1 MVLKELLT
9 SHVDLAS
16 VTDICLWADTG
27 THFRT
32 WGLMSFVACTLC
44 ETLKRTF
51 HIKFG
56 LERHCKGRLDGYFST
71 LGQAK
76 KNYAAKQLIDCI
88 EAMVAVW
95 VASATEASKHEPNR
109 AAEVFIEYMPPHR
122 STVPNERI
130 DSKTV
135 TASIK
140 GCHYW
145 IFAPIPGRVHMRG
158 KGIHSRWL
166 TGLKVKSMMLSGIG
180 AHAVA
185 AAVQPRLLPS
195 DVVLF
200 PPDDEDEEPA
210 VLPSEVLQL
219 SKEHLGWRIS
229 YRTEIP
235 ESPDLTKFPKRLRNK
250 INDLEIVSKAFVDG
264 NRHASS
270 EDKRL
275 RAEARQN
282 NKNEKQNAISLFFR
296 SKIAQ

>member
-1 MVLKELLT
+1 
-9 SHVDLAS
+9 
-16 VTDICLWADTG
+16 
-27 THFRT
+27 
-32 WGLMSFVACTLC
+32 
-44 ETLKRTF
+44 
-51 HIKFG
+51 
-56 LERHCKGRLDGYFST
+56 
-71 LGQAK
+71 
-76 KNYAAKQLIDCI
+76 
-88 EAMVAVW
+88 MVAVW
-95 VASATEASKHEPNR
+95 DASATEASKHEPNR

-122 STVPNERI
+122 STVPNEQI
-130 DSKTV
+130 DSKSV
-135 TASIK
+135 EASIE

-158 KGIHSRWL
+158 TGRNYRWL

-185 AAVQPRLLPS
+185 AAVHLRLLAS

-200 PPDDEDEEPA
+200 PPDDADEEPA
-210 VLPSEVLQL
+210 LLPSEVLQL
-219 SKEHLGWRIS
+219 SREHLGWRIS

-235 ESPDLTKFPKRLRNK
+235 ECSNLTKFPKRLRK
-250 INDLEIVSKAFVDG
+250 QINDLEIVSKEFVDG
-264 NRHASS
+264 HRHASS